1 MSNVYKNAEVTIRAQ
16 VDAALAETGDA
27 QATLKA
33 LMREIL
39 KYYAG
44 ERSSADILSELE
56 FELENIRD
64 DGEFHFMR
72 P

>member
-1 MSNVYKNAEVTIRAQ
+1 MSNVYKQAEATIRTA
-16 VDAALAETGDA
+16 VDAAMTEHGDA
-27 QATLKA
+27 QPMLKA

-39 KYYAG
+39 KFYAG
-44 ERSSADILSELE
+44 ERSPQDILSELE